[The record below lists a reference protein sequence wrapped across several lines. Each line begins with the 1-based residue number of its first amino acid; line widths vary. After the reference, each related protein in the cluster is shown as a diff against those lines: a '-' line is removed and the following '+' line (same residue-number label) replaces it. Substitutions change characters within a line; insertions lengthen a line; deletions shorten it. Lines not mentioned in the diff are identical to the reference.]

1 MNAIFNRLASFA
13 LGAIL
18 GVALS
23 APALA
28 DSVIA
33 PPAVPYAPTSTGL
46 GDGQSWRYIGAA
58 GCYWN
63 SQGRTISVS
72 SYMSQGGGGRNLYIT
87 VNGLDVGAN
96 MAGYTY
102 MDRLTVST
110 IVPANSSY
118 CIHASNPGAT
128 VTYALM

>member
-1 MNAIFNRLASFA
+1 MSRGSDAAANANYATNAGYAS
-13 LGAIL
+13 
-18 GVALS
+18 S
-23 APALA
+23 ANYANSA
-28 DSVIA
+28 G
-33 PPAVPYAPTSTGL
+33 YAPSTGL

-110 IVPANSSY
+110 IVPANSGF
-118 CIHASNPGAT
+118 CIHASSPGTT